1 MAQTWKHAPVLT
13 KIKIGETTYWV
24 KDNDARAILDT
35 YTSLPT
41 YSPAA
46 SINATG
52 NAVPTAAMVKEY
64 VDNATTAIHN
74 FDVQI
79 YTELPAASAQT
90 MYILALIADSHST
103 GDVYDE
109 FITVKSGSAE
119 PYTYTWE
126 KIGNTD
132 IDLSGYVQKTTTIAG
147 IDLQDNITADE
158 LKTALGLGAL
168 AYKSSAKGSYQ
179 PAGTVELTTTS
190 TAVASTGMYTPTG
203 TISIDF
209 AQTATTA
216 TLTKAD
222 YTPEGNVSLG
232 EFTQTATAATLT
244 KGDYTPAG
252 TVSVSLSGNSFS
264 VIDSVGTA
272 PTFSEGAFTAATIT
286 YSGDTFAKEGVVAT
300 VGSGEEDGETL
311 ILTSATTGSATNITA
326 FNGGSKAAD
335 TFTAGSVPTTK
346 SVTVGVEAAT
356 FTGTTATNAL
366 VIGVEYDKAT
376 ANGATFTGTT
386 ATNALV
392 TGVEYDKAS
401 SNGATFYGTETS
413 VNVSGTYDKATGA
426 AFTGTTA
433 TITVE

>member
-1 MAQTWKHAPVLT
+1 MAQTWTNTPVLK

-35 YTSLPT
+35 YTTLPT
-41 YSPAA
+41 YHPAA
-46 SINATG
+46 SINAKG
-52 NAVPTAAMVKEY
+52 NTVPTAAMVKEY
-64 VDNATTAIHN
+64 VDEQVATIN
-74 FDVQI
+74 KFDVRV
-79 YTELPAASAQT
+79 YTVLPDPSAAT
-90 MYILALIADSHST
+90 MYILALVEDSTSET
-103 GDVYDE
+103 GAYVEY
-109 FITVKSGSAE
+109 ITVRGGTEGS
-119 PYTYTWE
+119 YTYDWE
-126 KIGNTD
+126 RIGTTQA
-132 IDLSGYVQKTTTIAG
+132 DLTEYVQKTTTIAG

-356 FTGTTATNAL
+356 FTGTTATNVL
-366 VIGVEYDKAT
+366 VTGVEYDKAT